1 MVINLEIINGTN
13 IIPDGVAVAL
23 GAFDGIHIGH
33 KKLIENIIK
42 YSKQNGCKTCVFTFD
57 VLPSGAKSIM
67 SARQRNEIL
76 ADMGIDYIYIQHFD
90 AGFKS
95 MPPGEFMSKYLLQ
108 AKYVSVGFNF
118 RFGLNREGD
127 TKLLEEFCKQNHI
140 EISIEDPVLYDDEI
154 VSSTLIRKAIEECDF
169 SKANAMLSRP
179 FCVDG
184 IVVHGEALGRTI
196 GFPTANLQIDVSMS
210 APSEGVYVTVT
221 EVDGIL
227 YKSFTNYGS
236 KPTFENDKILLET
249 HLFGFDGDLYG
260 KEIKV
265 YFMDKIRGVT
275 KFPSVDAL
283 KEQLLEDKNKSL
295 DFFSKNGLQM

>member
-1 MVINLEIINGTN
+1 MEIINGTN

-33 KKLIENIIK
+33 KKLIENIIE

-57 VLPSGAKSIM
+57 VLPSGAKYIM
-67 SARQRNEIL
+67 SAKQRNEIL
-76 ADMGIDYIYIQHFD
+76 ADMGIDYLYVQHFD

-95 MPPGEFMSKYLLQ
+95 MTAKEFMNKYLLQ
-108 AKYVSVGFNF
+108 AKFVSVGFNF
-118 RFGLNREGD
+118 RFGANRQGD
-127 TKLLEEFCKQNHI
+127 TKILEEFCAENHI
-140 EISIEDPVLYDDEI
+140 EISVEDPVMYGDEI
-154 VSSTLIRKAIEECDF
+154 VSSTLIRKAIEDCDF
-169 SKANAMLSRP
+169 VKANAMLDRP

-184 IVVHGEALGRTI
+184 AVVHGEALGRTM
-196 GFPTANLQIDVSMS
+196 GFPTANLQVDVSMT
-210 APSEGVYVTVT
+210 APNEGVYVTIT
-221 EVDGIL
+221 QVDGIL

-249 HLFGFDGDLYG
+249 HLFDFDGDLYG

-265 YFMDKIRGVT
+265 YFMDNIRGVK
-275 KFPSVDAL
+275 KFPSIDAL

-295 DFFSKNGLQM
+295 NFFSKNGLQI